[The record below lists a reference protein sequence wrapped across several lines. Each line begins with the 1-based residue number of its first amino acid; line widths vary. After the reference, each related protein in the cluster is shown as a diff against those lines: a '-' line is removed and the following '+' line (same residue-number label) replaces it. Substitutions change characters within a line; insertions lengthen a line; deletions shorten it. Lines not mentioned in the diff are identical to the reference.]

1 MRAYRIAAALLL
13 LSSVASA
20 WAKPA
25 VLPFA
30 GFAVCRLPG
39 GNSAAAD
46 GVITVPAGTEYDE
59 GAPGDAALRLVTTAP
74 AVIAA
79 DEFCVTVAVK
89 PLGQS
94 NGVALAGSAQAMFT
108 PRGDWRGAGADPVNL
123 TYGYWRAAKG

>member
-1 MRAYRIAAALLL
+1 MRAYRIAVALLL
-13 LSSVASA
+13 LSGVAPA

-25 VLPFA
+25 ALPFA

-46 GVITVPAGTEYDE
+46 GAITVPAGTEYDE
-59 GAPGDAALRLVTTAP
+59 GGPDDAALRLVTTAP

-79 DEFCVTVAVK
+79 NEFCVTVAVK

-94 NGVALAGSAQAMFT
+94 TSAVLAGSAQAMFT
-108 PRGDWRGAGADPVNL
+108 PRGNWRGAGADPVNL